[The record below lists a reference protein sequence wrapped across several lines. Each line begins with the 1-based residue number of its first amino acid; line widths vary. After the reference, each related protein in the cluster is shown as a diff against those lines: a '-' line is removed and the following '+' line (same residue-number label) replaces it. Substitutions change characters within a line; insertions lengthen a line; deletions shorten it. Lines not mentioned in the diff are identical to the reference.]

1 MSGIRTLVIEDQA
14 LARDHLVSLLRDEP
28 GIDVI
33 AACETGRAAVAAVR
47 DLQPDLVFLD
57 LEMPDVDGF
66 GVIEAIGV
74 DRMPPTILVTA
85 HAEGALRAFDLPAFD
100 YLLKPFGR
108 DRLREALGRARAH
121 LDALRAREI
130 GHRLLALARQAPPVQ
145 EPAPARVLVKS
156 GGRALFVSLADVD
169 WIESDGNYVRL
180 HAAGRVHVVRET
192 MANFEQRLAAARFAR
207 IHRRRIVNLDRVQAL
222 RARGNGEYDVVLSG
236 GTAFRVGRA
245 FRQELHERL
254 QRS

>member
-1 MSGIRTLVIEDQA
+1 MSGIRTLVIEDQP

-33 AACETGRAAVAAVR
+33 AACETGRAAVDAVR
-47 DLQPDLVFLD
+47 DLRPDLVFLD
-57 LEMPDVDGF
+57 LEMPDIDGF
-66 GVIEAIGV
+66 GVIEAIGT
-74 DRMPPTILVTA
+74 DHMPPTILVTA
-85 HAEGALRAFDLPAFD
+85 RAGDAVRAFDLSAFD

-121 LDALRAREI
+121 LESLRARDI
-130 GHRLLALARQAPPVQ
+130 GSRLLALAEQVP
-145 EPAPARVLVKS
+145 PAREPGPARFIVKS

-169 WIESDGNYVRL
+169 WIESSGNYVRL

-192 MANFEQRLAAARFAR
+192 MASLERRLSGARFAR

-222 RARGNGEYDVVLSG
+222 RARGNGEYDVVLNG
-236 GTAFRVGRA
+236 GDAFRVGRA
-245 FRQELHERL
+245 FRQELHEKL
-254 QRS
+254 QRG